1 MAILATKINKNLQQ
15 TFAFVNS
22 WKLIEM
28 VENSGDVNS
37 RDVNSRDVNSRDV
50 NPRDVNPRDVNPRDV
65 NSRDVNPRDVNPGDV
80 NPGDVNS
87 NNFPLSQMMSKNT
100 FQIHRKFVQII

>member
-15 TFAFVNS
+15 TPAFVNS

-28 VENSGDVNS
+28 GENSRVVNSGDVNS
-37 RDVNSRDVNSRDV
+37 RVV
-50 NPRDVNPRDVNPRDV
+50 NPR
-65 NSRDVNPRDVNPGDV
+65 
-80 NPGDVNS
+80 DVNS